1 MNSKFKIKTIALAVA
16 ATQLGVMQVRPVS
29 AQPML
34 EEVVVTARKRTE
46 SLMEAPLSVTAVS
59 GRNLDDQGITNLAQL
74 SSQVPGLNLGVT
86 AQTTSIY
93 IRGVGSGINK
103 GFEQSAGMY
112 IDGVYQARSRQFS
125 LGMVDVEQIEVLRGP
140 QSILFGKNTI
150 AGAIKMESASPVLGD
165 GFTGSVT
172 ADFEP
177 DQDTTRGTVVLS
189 GDLTDSVAGRVAMR
203 YQESDG
209 FVDNNLRNA
218 DEKNTEDKM
227 GRGTLVWAPTDTVQV
242 TGKLTY
248 IDMEGD
254 GNATVNA
261 VADPSLLA
269 TFGQPGNSL
278 GVTSVMGSIAAFQV
292 PGFQE
297 SSGSK
302 EYDSWLG
309 NESFFPGGTD
319 EDSLESTQ
327 ASLKVDW
334 EINDYSVTSLT
345 GYTDFEEKRQQDVDF
360 HGGNVAGNLETED
373 LELFSQEFRIA
384 SNYEGRLNFVAG
396 LYYEEQDGS
405 VGHSDTVLDGSLGGV
420 FSALPAN
427 SLNPALPPGLSLGDL
442 GINSLWNGTVF
453 TSLNPAFAPL
463 IGAELDTIVRVPNN
477 DIDNDTLAVFFEV
490 NYDITDSLTL
500 ELGGRY
506 SDDEKNVS
514 KSVTLGTGIPGDVTR
529 YINAD
534 GSLTAAGAADP
545 QNAALLSSAWGA
557 LLSTW
562 PHDADLKR
570 EEGHFDPSAKLLWQI
585 NDDTM
590 SYLSYSTGYKSGGF
604 NSTSDTFNA
613 DGTPGDGTKFGD
625 ETATAWELGVKTS
638 LWDQRA
644 RVSAA
649 VFYTEIDD
657 LQVTSFR
664 GTTFLVG
671 NAAEMTSQGVELDTQ
686 IAVTESLEVGG
697 ALAYLDNEFDEFS
710 DAPCTIFQTAAT
722 PSGETCRQ
730 DLQGEAGP
738 FAPEWSGTVYAQ
750 YEYQLGHNLML
761 SLRGDASYKDDYY
774 TDADLDPNSLQ
785 ESFWKYNARIGL
797 SDLGGRWEVAAYGRN
812 LTDEATYSFTV
823 DAPLSA
829 GIYANGIEEPR
840 VYGLQARYNF
850 Q

>member
-1 MNSKFKIKTIALAVA
+1 MNTQFKIRTIALAVA
-16 ATQLGVMQVRPVS
+16 ATQLGLIQAKPVS

-34 EEVVVTARKRTE
+34 EEVIVTARKRAE
-46 SLMEAPLSVTAVS
+46 SLMDAPLSVTAVS
-59 GRNLDDQGITNLAQL
+59 GRNMDDQGITNLAQL

-112 IDGVYQARSRQFS
+112 VDGIYQARSRQFS
-125 LGMVDVEQIEVLRGP
+125 MAMVDVQQVEVLRGP

-150 AGAIKMESASPVLGD
+150 AGAIKMESASPILGD
-165 GFTGSVT
+165 GFNGSLT

-177 DQDTTRGTVVLS
+177 DQDTTRGTAVFS
-189 GDLTDSVAGRVAMR
+189 GDLTDTLAGRVALR

-227 GRGTLVWAPTDTVQV
+227 GRATLVWVPTESVQV

-248 IDMEGD
+248 IDMDGD
-254 GNATVNA
+254 GAATVNA
-261 VADPSLLA
+261 VVDPSLLA

-278 GVTSVMGSIAAFQV
+278 EVTQVMGAIAAFQV
-292 PGFQE
+292 PGYQA
-297 SSGSK
+297 SNGSK
-302 EYDSWLG
+302 EYDSWLA
-309 NESFFPGGTD
+309 NSSFFPGGTD

-334 EINDYSVTSLT
+334 DISDYSITALT
-345 GYTDFEEKRQQDVDF
+345 GYTDFDEERQQDVDF
-360 HGGNVAGNLETED
+360 HGGNAAGNLEKED
-373 LELFSQEFRIA
+373 LKLYSQELRIA

-405 VGHSDTVLDGSLGGV
+405 IGYADTVIDGSLGGV
-420 FSALPAN
+420 FGGLPAN
-427 SLNPALPPGLSLGDL
+427 ALNPDFPAGPTLGDL
-442 GINSLWNGTVF
+442 GINSLWNGIVF

-463 IGAELDTIVRVPNN
+463 IGAELDTIVRVPKN
-477 DIDNDTLAVFFEV
+477 DIDNDTLAMFFEV
-490 NYDITDSLTL
+490 TYDITDSLTL

-534 GSLTAAGAADP
+534 GSLTEAGAADP
-545 QNAALLSSAWGA
+545 QNAALLITAYGGF
-557 LLSTW
+557 LNTW
-562 PHDADLKR
+562 SHDVDLKR
-570 EEGHFDPSAKLLWQI
+570 EETHFDPSVRLLWQI

-590 SYLSYSTGYKSGGF
+590 SYLSYSTGYKAGGF
-604 NSTSDTFNA
+604 NTTPDTFNR

-625 ETATAWELGVKTS
+625 ETASAWELGVKTS

-686 IAVTESLEVGG
+686 IAVTEGLEVGG
-697 ALAYLDNEFDEFS
+697 AIAYLDNSFDEFS
-710 DAPCTIFQTAAT
+710 DAPCTIYQIAAT
-722 PSGETCRQ
+722 PAGSTCRQ
-730 DLQGEAGP
+730 DLEGEAGP

-750 YEYQLGHNLML
+750 YEYQLGSQLML
-761 SLRGDASYKDDYY
+761 TLRGDASYKDDYF
-774 TDADLDPNSLQ
+774 TDADLDPNTLQ
-785 ESFWKYNARIGL
+785 ESYWKYNARIAL
-797 SDLGGRWEVAAYGRN
+797 SDLGGSWEVAAYGRN
-812 LTDEATYSFTV
+812 LSDEATYSFGL
-823 DAPLSA
+823 DSPLSA

-850 Q
+850 